1 MREGIFQA
9 SKLTDTQKLNYL
21 LSLQTALMLPT
32 SELAF
37 CLHQLTFI
45 LLGLKVGALLG
56 TWSWNR
62 SSHEDFLRAYCMPST
77 VPSIRG
83 HR

>member
-37 CLHQLTFI
+37 CL
-45 LLGLKVGALLG
+45 
-56 TWSWNR
+56 
-62 SSHEDFLRAYCMPST
+62 
-77 VPSIRG
+77 
-83 HR
+83 